1 MRNRS
6 DSKTRRRVVYI
17 AAALLYAGVG
27 VHADSVEELT
37 DAAARVQYAY
47 YTEDARA
54 LEESLAVIDGLEVD
68 ANLGALKSYHLA
80 YGHWRLAQVQAA
92 VGNKRAAAQA
102 VNACETHADAATA
115 SDARFAEAF
124 GVAAVCDVAPA
135 SQGKAGCRSK
145 PLRTALLLAPQ
156 SPRLLFMEAL
166 CARDSDVEDWRAV
179 VTAFEAAPPRSGRAP
194 DWGHAEALLALG
206 QSYLTRGD
214 SVAARDA
221 VERALVIAPDYRA
234 AQVMLEAAASR
245 PR

>member
-1 MRNRS
+1 MRRY
-6 DSKTRRRVVYI
+6 VVYI
-17 AAALLYAGVG
+17 AAVFASCGA
-27 VHADSVEELT
+27 HADSVEELA

-47 YTEDARA
+47 YTEDARS
-54 LEESLAVIDGLEVD
+54 LEESLAVIDGLDVD

-80 YGHWRLAQVQAA
+80 YGHWRLAQVQGAI
-92 VGNKRAAAQA
+92 GNKRASGQA
-102 VNACETHADAATA
+102 VNACEAHADAATA

-124 GVAAVCDVAPA
+124 GVAAVCGASAP
-135 SQGKAGCRSK
+135 SQGKADCRGK
-145 PLRTALLLAPQ
+145 PLRAALLLAPEN
-156 SPRLLFMEAL
+156 PRLLFIQAL

-179 VTAFEAAPPRSGRAP
+179 VTAFEAAPPRSERAP

-214 SVAARDA
+214 AVAARDA

-234 AQVMLEAAASR
+234 AQLMLEAAASR